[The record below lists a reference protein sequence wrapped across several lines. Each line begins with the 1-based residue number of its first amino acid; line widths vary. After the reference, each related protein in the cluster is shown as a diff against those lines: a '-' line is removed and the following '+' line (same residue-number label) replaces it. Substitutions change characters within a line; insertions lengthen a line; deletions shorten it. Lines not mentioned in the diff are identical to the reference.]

1 MEELHVDHDLLEEV
15 KFISLFISSNP
26 ISHLYETE
34 QPPSPSSKFKPC
46 PSSPMFHFESIE
58 KENFCAMD
66 LPQTLE
72 SKTENYT
79 NWHENF
85 EFHQDSCPHKKTPES
100 ISPSATCSHQDSN
113 HLLNSPSKMYRRMV
127 VDAFV
132 YRKHSRFRGSTM
144 ALTLQLERNQR
155 MVVKVGTTSPLLAA
169 GWRPMVELMTIN
181 KALPGDNPTIYI
193 YIYI

>member
-1 MEELHVDHDLLEEV
+1 MMNLGKNAFATPNPCLETPMEELHVDLDLL
-15 KFISLFISSNP
+15 ISLFISSNP

-46 PSSPMFHFESIE
+46 PSGPMFHFESLE

-66 LPQTLE
+66 LPRTLE
-72 SKTENYT
+72 SMTEKST
-79 NWHENF
+79 NKHETF
-85 EFHQDSCPHKKTPES
+85 EFPQDSCPNKDSPKF
-100 ISPSATCSHQDSN
+100 ISPRATCSHQDSN
-113 HLLNSPSKMYRRMV
+113 HLLNFPSKMYRRVV

-144 ALTLQLERNQR
+144 ALALQLKRNQR

-169 GWRPMVELMTIN
+169 G
-181 KALPGDNPTIYI
+181 
-193 YIYI
+193 